1 MKFKLGTDPE
11 VFLKEGNEFVSAAGL
26 FPGTKHEPFPI
37 DGGAIQVDGMALE
50 FNINPASSAEEF
62 SNNIERVLNQMK
74 DMVKAVSKDLSINFT
89 PFAEFNPDYFA
100 RVDFD
105 AKILGCEPDFTFE
118 GEIQTPPD
126 HLMEAPFR
134 TAAGHVHIGFCD
146 PVEDV
151 LEDKH
156 FNECIKLS
164 KLFSTKKFF
173 VAQTPL
179 EKKRIELYGRNGAF
193 RPKPY
198 GVELRSPSNI
208 WVANPSS
215 RMEMFNVVAAELNGV

>member
-11 VFLKEGNEFVSAAGL
+11 VFLKDGSEFVSAAGL
-26 FPGTKHEPFPI
+26 FPGTKYDPFPI

-50 FNINPASSAEEF
+50 FNINPAETAQEF
-62 SNNIERVLNQMK
+62 SDNIEKVLVQMK
-74 DMVKAVSKDLSINFT
+74 DMVKAVSSDLSINFI
-89 PFAEFNPDYFA
+89 PYAEFNPDYFA

-105 AKILGCEPDFTFE
+105 AKILGCEPDFTSE

-126 HLMEAPFR
+126 HLQDAPFR

-146 PVEDV
+146 PVDDP
-151 LEDKH
+151 LEDDH
-156 FNECIKLS
+156 FNQCIRLS
-164 KLFSTKKFF
+164 KLFSGKKFF
-173 VAQTPL
+173 VASSLL

-198 GVELRSPSNI
+198 GVELRSPSNL
-208 WVANPSS
+208 WVANSAS
-215 RMEMFNVVAAELNGV
+215 RIEMFNVVATELSGM